1 MPSKPVQGRNWWV
14 IFQLIRCSPSCM
26 INLNIHLRL
35 YPYKKKISQGV
46 IQNHGSY
53 FILPKDFGKLR
64 IDFQL
69 LEFRIENFSS

>member
-1 MPSKPVQGRNWWV
+1 
-14 IFQLIRCSPSCM
+14 M
-26 INLNIHLRL
+26 ITLNIHLRL
-35 YPYKKKISQGV
+35 YPYKKKLAKEP

-53 FILPKDFGKLR
+53 FILPKDFGKLK

>member
-1 MPSKPVQGRNWWV
+1 MPSKPVQGRNLRV
-14 IFQLIRCSPSCM
+14 IFYLIRCSPSCM

-35 YPYKKKISQGV
+35 YPYKKNLAKEP

-53 FILPKDFGKLR
+53 FILLKELGELR